1 MTTQTSSS
9 DLVERTLTN
18 LRNAWREMTDSAR
31 VALTGAVRPDL
42 TPEDTERIERQIT
55 ACLEGWGGEVSA
67 RARAADLGLT
77 YLSPSMPRAESV
89 SCAFWRAT
97 ALPMMPWMMPPGRC
111 TTRRGRPSG
120 APPPGQLQK
129 TLVVSPRMNLLRQFS
144 ALSNGVKF
152 LVDILAEV
160 REIKSD
166 DPDLAALDGD
176 IKELLSSWL
185 DVGLLN
191 LQRITWNAPSALLEK
206 LSNYKAVHAIWSWQ
220 DLKHRLDSA
229 DWRFYAFFSKY
240 GLGAAHF
247 RRGCIG

>member
-1 MTTQTSSS
+1 MR
-9 DLVERTLTN
+9 LL
-18 LRNAWREMTDSAR
+18 AR
-31 VALTGAVRPDL
+31 YGVADDALDDA
-42 TPEDTERIERQIT
+42 
-55 ACLEGWGGEVSA
+55 A
-67 RARAADLGLT
+67 RAVHDASGQ
-77 YLSPSMPRAESV
+77 AE
-89 SCAFWRAT
+89 RRTAT
-97 ALPMMPWMMPPGRC
+97 R
-111 TTRRGRPSG
+111 
-120 APPPGQLQK
+120 QLQK

-152 LVDILAEV
+152 LVDMLAEV

-229 DWRFYAFFSKY
+229 DRRFFAFFHPNM
-240 GLGAAHF
+240 A
-247 RRGCIG
+247 